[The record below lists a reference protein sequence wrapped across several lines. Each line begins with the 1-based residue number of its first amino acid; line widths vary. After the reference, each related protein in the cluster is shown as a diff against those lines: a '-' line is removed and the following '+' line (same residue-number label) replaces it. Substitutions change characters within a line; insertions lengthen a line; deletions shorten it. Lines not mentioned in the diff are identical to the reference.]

1 MSVEIYKFDE
11 SILGSDSPDPLRFA
25 FVKKHSAHAGGSSI
39 PVPPP
44 QQGNILSRI
53 TSEAA

>member
-1 MSVEIYKFDE
+1 MSVEIYKYDE
-11 SILGSDSPDPLRFA
+11 SILGSDSHDPLRFA

-44 QQGNILSRI
+44 QQGNILSRS